1 MKKLIVASAMMFVAT
16 NAMAHKTSACLGA
29 IDSDVKLEFD
39 ASARN
44 MTELKTAAERTG
56 GKLSTRVVME
66 AWQRYG
72 RAAIALIQEFNDNCL
87 DKD

>member
-1 MKKLIVASAMMFVAT
+1 MKKLFVVSAMMFVAM
-16 NAMAHKTSACLGA
+16 NAMAHKTSACLDA
-29 IDSDVKLEFD
+29 IDNDVKLEFD

-44 MTELKTAAERTG
+44 MTELKTAAEKTG
-56 GKLSTRVVME
+56 GKLSARVVME

-87 DKD
+87 DKN